1 MPVQSNWDR
10 LPGVVA
16 RPGVIRKVFTGKNS
30 MMTLNEIKPGTIPN
44 LHSHPHE
51 QITYIV
57 SGAGEFVLGDQVLTL
72 KAGDLLLVPPNVP
85 HSLKVIGEETV
96 LNLDVFSP

>member
-30 MMTLNEIKPGTIPN
+30 MWVLKKSVIGTCF
-44 LHSHPHE
+44 L
-51 QITYIV
+51 
-57 SGAGEFVLGDQVLTL
+57 AGSV
-72 KAGDLLLVPPNVP
+72 AGD
-85 HSLKVIGEETV
+85 K
-96 LNLDVFSP
+96 FSFLTSAKR